1 MDETRPP
8 DDVVDPVED
17 ILEARLLG
25 LEAFIN
31 KSNDEVSNEIEI
43 LQKTVANLVS
53 AYAEVTVMIEG
64 LVANIMYE
72 GDEAKIMAFQKSV
85 SDNRE
90 KMIAVIKNEL
100 NLDLG

>member
-1 MDETRPP
+1 MTIFEEDL
-8 DDVVDPVED
+8 VEQRFLA
-17 ILEARLLG
+17 LESL
-25 LEAFIN
+25 IN
-31 KSNDEVSNEIEI
+31 KSNEEVSNEMEI
-43 LQKTVANLVS
+43 LQQTVANLVS

-85 SDNRE
+85 SENRE